1 MDPLGTGC
9 GSQEIH
15 GGTGCGPQE
24 ILGAHFGNQCSSRY
38 IRADGQK
45 EGIAWL
51 ALALAF
57 ENFRLLMPQ
66 GLPLQRHKLSHR

>member
-1 MDPLGTGC
+1 MDPLGIGC

-15 GGTGCGPQE
+15 GAP
-24 ILGAHFGNQCSSRY
+24 FGNHCSSRY

-45 EGIAWL
+45 EGTAW
-51 ALALAF
+51 LALAF

-66 GLPLQRHKLSHR
+66 DLPLQQHKLSYR